1 MVPLRLRLTNF
12 LSYGEDAPVLD
23 LEGLHVA
30 CLSGGNGQGK
40 SALLDAITWA
50 VWGEARKS
58 SEARKPDAELLR
70 VGARA
75 MEVDFTFRV
84 SGVEYR
90 VVRSYTETASGKSSK
105 PGLELQVRD
114 ASSPQSEE
122 GDDWQPLTAESV
134 RATQEAIDERVG
146 IDYETFINSTFLLQG
161 RSDEFTK
168 KKPGERKEILGKI
181 LALDRYDRMAARAGQ
196 RWTRLRDR
204 ARALEAERDRLDRV
218 LEPVPEW
225 EAEREA
231 VAEAVEAATEAL
243 AVATRQE
250 SAATSALASLDAARR
265 EAGTLE
271 RALADLAARAARL
284 AQEDEALA
292 QRATEAQALV
302 DQADQIEADH
312 TRYEALRTQR
322 ADLDDK
328 AGLFRGVDG
337 QRHALRL
344 EMQQKTADAT
354 AKLVALEGALGTL
367 DHQIQAD
374 EQAVAGRDQ
383 AQASLAAAQAA
394 QSDLARLDAARA
406 QRDRI
411 QARID
416 ALDKR
421 LAADKG
427 ALEGSRARVVEEGKR
442 LAAEVKAAESVDLG
456 ALERAVAAGTAAAAR
471 REALQEEGAEQAAAV
486 TTLEAQLDAIGKD
499 RARVEARRHKLGTS
513 DDDTCPTCGSDL
525 SPAHRDEVL
534 AQYADELAALAAS
547 ADRAR
552 ADRQSAA
559 ERRDTLRAEYVGLGA
574 AIEAGGQ
581 AASRLQTAQERRER
595 RDEAAE
601 RLDVLRA
608 EARQIQQQLAGE
620 TFSQEVRAEK
630 LELETALAADA
641 YDGQAHEAAR
651 AAAALRDHWA
661 GQVRALALAAERLGQ
676 SRTDRAR
683 RAADLDARR
692 AALDRGEHLA
702 DLKGRLA
709 ALDQQAA
716 SLGYD
721 PAEHERVV
729 KALDALGGA
738 PRRLSALLDARR
750 QLAEL
755 AERRARLADDHR
767 AIESDRAARQASLDA
782 LQGQLAERAAA
793 EAARAAAVAR
803 RESCAADLA
812 KAQGQLG
819 ALTERLARAE
829 RDRQRR
835 AEVRRELKAVVKDRA
850 LYGHL
855 RRAFGKNGI
864 PSLIIEETLPEI
876 EERANRLLERL
887 SRGQTRV
894 TLETLKDKKTGGGT
908 RETLDIQITDDQGAA
923 RAYETFSG
931 GEAFRVNFA
940 LRIALSQMLAERAGT
955 QIRTLVIDEGFGT
968 QDAEGLQ
975 SLIGAIR
982 AIQDDFETI
991 LVITHLDEIKDAF
1004 PVRIEVRKEPVTGST
1019 FDVIG
1024 V

>member
-1 MVPLRLRLTNF
+1 MIPLRLRLTNF

-23 LEGLHVA
+23 LEGIHVA

-40 SALLDAITWA
+40 SALLDAMTWA

-75 MEVDFTFRV
+75 MEVDFAFRA
-84 SGVEYR
+84 SGVDYR

-105 PGLELQVRD
+105 PGLELQIRD
-114 ASSPQSEE
+114 A
-122 GDDWQPLTAESV
+122 DDWQPLTAESV
-134 RATQEAIDERVG
+134 RATQAAIDERIG

-196 RWTRLRDR
+196 RWTRLRER
-204 ARALEAERDRLDRV
+204 AKTLEDERDRLDRV

-225 EAEREA
+225 EAERAAAAQA
-231 VAEAVEAATEAL
+231 VDQATEAL
-243 AVATRQE
+243 AAATRQE
-250 SAATSALASLDAARR
+250 AGAASALAALDAARR
-265 EAGTLE
+265 EADALE

-284 AQEDEALA
+284 AQEGEALA
-292 QRATEAQALV
+292 RRAAEAQALV

-312 TRYEALRTQR
+312 ERYEALRTQR

-354 AKLVALEGALGTL
+354 ARIVALEGALGTL

-374 EQAVAGRDQ
+374 EQAVAGSDQ
-383 AQASLAAAQAA
+383 AQASLAAAEAA

-406 QRDRI
+406 QRDRV
-411 QARID
+411 QGRVD
-416 ALDKR
+416 ALDKQ

-442 LAAEVKAAESVDLG
+442 LAAEVKAAESVDVA
-456 ALERAVAAGTAAAAR
+456 ALEQTVAVGTAAAER
-471 REALQEEGAEQAAAV
+471 REALQEEGSEQAAAV
-486 TTLEAQLDAIGKD
+486 TTLEARLESIDKD
-499 RARVEARRHKLGTS
+499 RARVEARRHKLDTS

-534 AQYADELAALAAS
+534 AEYAAELDALATA

-552 ADRQSAA
+552 AGRQSAA
-559 ERRDTLRAEYVGLGA
+559 ERRDALRAEYVRLGA
-574 AIEAGGQ
+574 AIEAGAQ
-581 AASRLQTAQERRER
+581 AASRLQTAREGQKR
-595 RDEAAE
+595 QAEAAE

-608 EARQIQQQLAGE
+608 EARQIQHQLAAE

-641 YDGQAHEAAR
+641 YDGQAHERAR
-651 AAAALRDHWA
+651 AAAALREHWV
-661 GQVRALALAAERLGQ
+661 GQVRALAVAAERLGQ

-683 RAADLDARR
+683 RASDLDARR
-692 AALDRGEHLA
+692 AALDRGDHLV
-702 DLKGRLA
+702 DLQARLA
-709 ALDQQAA
+709 ALDQQVA

-721 PAEHERVV
+721 PADHERVV
-729 KALDALGGA
+729 KALDALAGA
-738 PRRLSALLDARR
+738 PRRLSALLDGRR

-755 AERRARLADDHR
+755 AERRARLADDRR
-767 AIESDRAARQASLDA
+767 AIETDRAARQSSLDA

-793 EAARAAAVAR
+793 EAARVAAVAR
-803 RESCAADLA
+803 RESCAAVLA
-812 KAQGQLG
+812 GAQGQLG

-835 AEVRRELKAVVKDRA
+835 AEVGRELKAVVKDRA

-908 RETLDIQITDDQGAA
+908 KETLDIQITDDQGAA

-975 SLIGAIR
+975 ALIGAIR

-1004 PVRIEVRKEPVTGST
+1004 PIRIEVRKEPVTGST